1 VPNPWRGAR
10 IEDAVPGVGGRQRLH
25 PHAGKDEG
33 TTARRNSRRAKV
45 SCSVTDGDVAGG
57 RPTSRC
63 YWGDREG
70 GRAESALPLV
80 PGDSTQRKPVGG
92 TATLLMSGRELV
104 EAKREAILRLADQH
118 GASNIRLLGSAARGE
133 AGPASDVDLLVKMEE
148 GRSLL
153 DLVAFGQD
161 MEELL
166 GCRVDVIT
174 DGGVSPYLRDRI
186 YAEAVPL

>member
-1 VPNPWRGAR
+1 
-10 IEDAVPGVGGRQRLH
+10 
-25 PHAGKDEG
+25 
-33 TTARRNSRRAKV
+33 
-45 SCSVTDGDVAGG
+45 
-57 RPTSRC
+57 
-63 YWGDREG
+63 
-70 GRAESALPLV
+70 
-80 PGDSTQRKPVGG
+80 
-92 TATLLMSGRELV
+92 MSGRELV

-118 GASNIRLLGSAARGE
+118 GASNIRLFGSAARGE

-153 DLVAFGQD
+153 DLVAFWQD

>member
-1 VPNPWRGAR
+1 
-10 IEDAVPGVGGRQRLH
+10 
-25 PHAGKDEG
+25 
-33 TTARRNSRRAKV
+33 
-45 SCSVTDGDVAGG
+45 
-57 RPTSRC
+57 
-63 YWGDREG
+63 
-70 GRAESALPLV
+70 
-80 PGDSTQRKPVGG
+80 
-92 TATLLMSGRELV
+92 MSGRELV